1 MRIEC
6 AQMKKIIRKGLQ
18 EVDIM
23 SFLVPRRQHGTVAN
37 SFFDDSFFTPFFD
50 MKDMFGSAGFRVDV
64 KDKKDHYE
72 LDAELPGVPKDQIDI
87 GIENG
92 VLTISADMNSEKS
105 EEREHYVYSERRV
118 GKFQRSFQL
127 DGVEE
132 EGIKAAYENGVLKL
146 MLPKKKTQM
155 EDRKRRI
162 DIES

>member
-1 MRIEC
+1 
-6 AQMKKIIRKGLQ
+6 
-18 EVDIM
+18 M

-64 KDKKDHYE
+64 KDKQDHYE